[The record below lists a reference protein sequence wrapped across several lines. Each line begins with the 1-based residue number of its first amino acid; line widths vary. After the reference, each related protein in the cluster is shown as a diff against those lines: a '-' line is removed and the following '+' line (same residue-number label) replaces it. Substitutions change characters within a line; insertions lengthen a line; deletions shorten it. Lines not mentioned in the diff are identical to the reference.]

1 MALEYRILGP
11 LEVIRD
17 GEPVAITAA
26 KERAVLLC
34 LLLSEGQPVSPG
46 RLIDAVWGEK
56 PPVTAPKLVQL
67 YVSHLRRWLGPSAI
81 ATSPAGYRIQ
91 IATEAL
97 DSAAFSALVVVGQN
111 MLARGSESRA
121 LAIFDD
127 ALALWRGAEVEG
139 GATPDAFSVEARRL
153 EAARVECLEERLAL
167 LVRLGEH
174 ERALPE
180 LTVLC
185 AGEPLRERAR
195 GLLMLA
201 LYRSGRQSEALASF
215 RELSKALREELGLE
229 PSEELRAL
237 EASILRHDPELAAAP
252 QGRTRAAAALPI
264 PTTELVGR
272 SNERRVLRRLIER
285 TEIRLISLVGAGGS
299 GKTRLAL
306 ALASDLAESF
316 SDGVVLV
323 ELAAVRDPDAV
334 VPAIAKALAVPESH
348 AGSPIEAIAAAT
360 RGRELLLVLDNFEQV
375 ASAATN
381 LVRLLE
387 ASSRLTMLVT
397 SRRVLHVS
405 GEHVFPVEPLPEDD
419 AFALFVA
426 RASALDVT
434 VTILPPEVAA
444 IRTICRRLD
453 GLPLAIELAAA
464 QTRLLR
470 PRQLAERLDAALTV
484 LVGGP
489 RDLPARQQTLR
500 DTLNWSVGLL
510 DPEERSTLGDLSVF
524 AGGWSLAAAEE
535 VVGADLHRLGA
546 LVDHSLL
553 RHVFDGDEPRFEM
566 LETIREFASERLDE
580 RRATL
585 ERAHADHFVRV
596 VETCELAGPEQ
607 PHALQRIDRD
617 RGNLQLALAY
627 AAASPDVTLELR
639 LVGALWRFW
648 WLRGELV
655 EGLTR
660 LEHALERSDSPGG
673 QLVAQVCRGAAGIAW
688 NLGQAALAHDLAQRG
703 LQEATASGDLV
714 VAMACHTVLGLLAR
728 DDYAFDQARDHF
740 RQSGAIA
747 TELERPRDVATAKLN
762 LGSVAFASE
771 DYVTAQ
777 SLWEDVLGYNRAEAI
792 DEGVALC
799 LLNLGLIAYRQER
812 LDAAHALFSEAER
825 LFSGLGFREHQ
836 AHALQGMAAV
846 NPAVGGAAEHAA
858 RLLGQAARML
868 EATGSGQSTFDT
880 SLAEAAEAHARA
892 QLGDAAFAEAF
903 ATGKETTNV
912 DSHHN
917 AG

>member
-1 MALEYRILGP
+1 
-11 LEVIRD
+11 
-17 GEPVAITAA
+17 
-26 KERAVLLC
+26 
-34 LLLSEGQPVSPG
+34 
-46 RLIDAVWGEK
+46 
-56 PPVTAPKLVQL
+56 
-67 YVSHLRRWLGPSAI
+67 
-81 ATSPAGYRIQ
+81 
-91 IATEAL
+91 
-97 DSAAFSALVVVGQN
+97 
-111 MLARGSESRA
+111 
-121 LAIFDD
+121 
-127 ALALWRGAEVEG
+127 
-139 GATPDAFSVEARRL
+139 
-153 EAARVECLEERLAL
+153 
-167 LVRLGEH
+167 
-174 ERALPE
+174 
-180 LTVLC
+180 
-185 AGEPLRERAR
+185 
-195 GLLMLA
+195 
-201 LYRSGRQSEALASF
+201 
-215 RELSKALREELGLE
+215 
-229 PSEELRAL
+229 
-237 EASILRHDPELAAAP
+237 
-252 QGRTRAAAALPI
+252 
-264 PTTELVGR
+264 
-272 SNERRVLRRLIER
+272 VLRRLIER
-285 TEIRLISLVGAGGS
+285 TEVRLISLVGAGGS

-306 ALASDLAESF
+306 ALASDLADSF

-334 VPAIAKALAVPESH
+334 VPAVAKALAVPESPD
-348 AGSPIEAIAAAT
+348 GSPIEAIAEAA

-375 ASAATN
+375 ASAATD
-381 LVRLLE
+381 LVRLLG
-387 ASSRLTMLVT
+387 AAPGLTLLVT

-419 AFALFVA
+419 AVALFVA

-434 VTILPPEVAA
+434 VAMLPGEAAA

-510 DPEERSTLGDLSVF
+510 DREERSTLADLSVF
-524 AGGWSLAAAEE
+524 AGGWSLTAAKE

-553 RHVFDGDEPRFEM
+553 RHVFDGDEPRFAM

-596 VETCELAGPEQ
+596 VESCELAGPEQ
-607 PHALQRIDRD
+607 PQALERIDRD
-617 RGNLQLALAY
+617 RGNLQLALDY

-660 LEHALERSDSPGG
+660 LEHALARSDTPGG
-673 QLVAQVCRGAAGIAW
+673 PLVAQVCRGAAGLAW
-688 NLGQAALAHDLAQRG
+688 NLGQAARAHDLAERG
-703 LQEATASGDLV
+703 LHEAIASGDSV

-728 DDYAFDQARDHF
+728 DDYAFDRARDHF
-740 RQSGAIA
+740 QQSGAIA
-747 TELERPRDVATAKLN
+747 TELGRPRDVATAKLN

-777 SLWEDVLGYNRAEAI
+777 SLWEDVLGYNRAEEI

-799 LLNLGLIAYRQER
+799 QLNLGLIAYRQER
-812 LDAAHALFSEAER
+812 LDAAHTLFSEAET

-836 AHALQGMAAV
+836 AHALQGVAAV
-846 NPAVGGAAEHAA
+846 TVEGSAEDAA

-868 EATGSGQSTFDT
+868 DATGSGQSTFDT
-880 SLAEAAEAHARA
+880 SLAEAAESRARTH
-892 QLGDAAFAEAF
+892 LGDAAFAEAF
-903 ATGKETTNV
+903 ATGKETASV
-912 DSHHN
+912 DSRHD
-917 AG
+917 AE